1 MVLSPYSPAISSFDK
16 QGASFL
22 HRSQSDITILDVSI
36 NVRTKLSQMFQF
48 FSKIV
53 TPYKSMATVDNLKN
67 QAFSRRLYDGGKMT
81 DDLRVQTGPGRY
93 QLDAPPQYCNATY
106 APEPTVRLQKWGAS
120 QNSQYA
126 KTDVE
131 SDLFNINRPTTK
143 NVNGQYNPATDKVNK
158 ATAVPAKE
166 ESFPNT
172 FSRLVDPPCTLR
184 SSGWNR
190 WEWLCDNPQ
199 EGVMIPFDWN
209 VTSRL
214 QQKDQFRPCIPKPID
229 SAVLLPAPNAYDKSV
244 GKFEGLDQDSLS
256 EIKASTKRAIAQFP
270 RGEDVLPAAPTALFG
285 VQPAP
290 VLPPSIAMGSRAN
303 IGNL

>member
-1 MVLSPYSPAISSFDK
+1 MA
-16 QGASFL
+16 GANE
-22 HRSQSDITILDVSI
+22 T
-36 NVRTKLSQMFQF
+36 
-48 FSKIV
+48 
-53 TPYKSMATVDNLKN
+53 KN

-106 APEPTVRLQKWGAS
+106 APEPTVRLQKWGAA

-143 NVNGQYNPATDKVNK
+143 NISGQYNPATDKINK
-158 ATAVPAKE
+158 AAVVPVKE

-172 FSRLVDPPCTLR
+172 FSRLADPPCTLR
-184 SSGWNR
+184 GSGWNR
-190 WEWLCDNPQ
+190 WEYLCDNPQ
-199 EGVMIPFDWN
+199 ESVMVPFDWN

-229 SAVLLPAPNAYDKSV
+229 SATLLPAPNSYDKNV
-244 GKFEGLDQDSLS
+244 GRFEGLEQDSLN
-256 EIKASTKRAIAQFP
+256 EVNAGMIHAQAQFP
-270 RGEDVLPAAPTALFG
+270 RGEDVLPAAPTALYG

-290 VLPPSIAMGSRAN
+290 VMPPSIAMGSRSKV
-303 IGNL
+303 NLL

>member
-1 MVLSPYSPAISSFDK
+1 LEKTYISF
-16 QGASFL
+16 FL
-22 HRSQSDITILDVSI
+22 
-36 NVRTKLSQMFQF
+36 F
-48 FSKIV
+48 V
-53 TPYKSMATVDNLKN
+53 TTYKSMATIDTLKN

-93 QLDAPPQYCNATY
+93 QLDAPPQYCNSTY
-106 APEPTVRLQKWGAS
+106 APEPTVRLQKWGAA

-143 NVNGQYNPATDKVNK
+143 NVNGQYNPSTDKINK
-158 ATAVPAKE
+158 APVVAVKE

-190 WEWLCDNPQ
+190 WEWLCENPQ

-214 QQKDQFRPCIPKPID
+214 QQKDQFRPCIPKPIE
-229 SAVLLPAPNAYDKSV
+229 SSVLLPAPNAYDESI
-244 GKFEGLDQDSLS
+244 GKFEGLEQGALN
-256 EIKASTKRAIAQFP
+256 EMKAANKRAMNQFP
-270 RGEDVLPAAPTALFG
+270 RGADVLPAAPTALYG
-285 VQPAP
+285 IQPAP
-290 VLPPSIAMGSRAN
+290 VLPASVALGSTAKV
-303 IGNL
+303 GSL